1 MPYSRPLFVIFT
13 RYPAKHDDK
22 RRVRGIAEPMIRD
35 QIRVFLFSL
44 FPEKGLKLKT
54 FESPRI
60 KLESNSLIKAINPIT
75 SFVTNAIRGFY
86 VV

>member
-35 QIRVFLFSL
+35 RIRISILFI
-44 FPEKGLKLKT
+44 PRK
-54 FESPRI
+54 RI
-60 KLESNSLIKAINPIT
+60 KIKKRSNRLVLS
-75 SFVTNAIRGFY
+75 
-86 VV
+86 

>member
-44 FPEKGLKLKT
+44 FPEKGLKLK
-54 FESPRI
+54 SPRI
-60 KLESNSLIKAINPIT
+60 KLGSNSLIKATNPIT